1 MHCPQLYEGTWGFIA
16 TDEEFRAVAGYELC
30 CQQFYG
36 TWANYLIY
44 LSLNFHFCKRDII
57 PTLQGCSE
65 DQSYCVKA
73 FNTLSGTITMII
85 VTLMTQLT
93 SISIYHV
100 PNVVLRAFQ
109 ALIYYFIQQVIYRD
123 TRC

>member
-1 MHCPQLYEGTWGFIA
+1 M
-16 TDEEFRAVAGYELC
+16 
-30 CQQFYG
+30 
-36 TWANYLIY
+36 
-44 LSLNFHFCKRDII
+44 
-57 PTLQGCSE
+57 
-65 DQSYCVKA
+65 KA